1 MNVRITW
8 RLLLPVMALLA
19 LVGSVA
25 QSGEHRI
32 YSNVYYNEEGGDLLG
47 TELELTVHGQDV
59 SGSLR
64 IYQGGC
70 AAPSAVRGTLVHGK
84 LHLTGESVPYAG
96 GKFEVAG
103 TIQAGFLIL
112 GKGAVSEEARLK
124 RVGKAHCQVE

>member
-1 MNVRITW
+1 MNVSVTW
-8 RLLLPVMALLA
+8 RLLIPVGALLA

-25 QSGEHRI
+25 QSWEHRI

-47 TELELTVHGQDV
+47 TELDLIVNGHNV

-70 AAPSAVRGTLVHGK
+70 AAPSVVRGTLVHGK
-84 LHLTGESVPYAG
+84 LQLTGESAPYVG

-103 TIQAGFLIL
+103 TIHAGVLIL
-112 GKGAVSEEARLK
+112 GKGAASEETRLK
-124 RVGKAHCQVE
+124 RVGKAHCER